1 MKIKSIFIKN
11 YKALKDFNIDFCDTE
26 GIVNPI
32 TVISSINGS
41 GKTTL
46 LEFINYVFNEKK
58 MPRSNSKS
66 YINVIQDDLILGNA
80 NSNYRLT
87 NEFLNYKRVSTYLL
101 SNIFHYYKGN
111 TINGLVSTQFADLA
125 IVNFIDELIYE
136 KDIRGSEAYNELRK
150 ILNEIS
156 KNLKLNV
163 EFDHLDKNKEIYF
176 KNEQSNKI
184 KLEDLSDGEK
194 EIITKIFPLYISNF
208 KDNLILIDQPESSLH
223 PTWQNEIINLYEE
236 IAVKDNIQI
245 IITTNSP
252 HIISTVKKEYL
263 KTLKK
268 ENGVIKVVE

>member
-156 KNLKLNV
+156 KNIKLNV

-194 EIITKIFPLYISNF
+194 EIITKIFPLYITNF